1 MHLPATH
8 HKSDPPPLI
17 CTCVPCAVFCTS
29 TQLGGGGRCCSGRGW
44 DRTWGVGTELERGD
58 GTELEGAGTE
68 LEGGWDRTVN
78 VEYSHSFLRTVRLL
92 FVILMLEM
100 YSRFFDPIEVTHPR
114 VTIYESIDII
124 QVQDSPTFV
133 LA

>member
-1 MHLPATH
+1 MDSFEAKKT
-8 HKSDPPPLI
+8 KSKISCLGTFKYPH
-17 CTCVPCAVFCTS
+17 S
-29 TQLGGGGRCCSGRGW
+29 T
-44 DRTWGVGTELERGD
+44 VGTELERGD